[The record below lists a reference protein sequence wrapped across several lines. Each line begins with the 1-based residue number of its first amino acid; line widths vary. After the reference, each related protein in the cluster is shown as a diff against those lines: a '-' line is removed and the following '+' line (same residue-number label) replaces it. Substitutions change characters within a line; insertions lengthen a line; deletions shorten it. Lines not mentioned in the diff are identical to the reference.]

1 MKIGLVCPYN
11 MFIGGGVQ
19 EVVLAL
25 RDGVQA
31 RGHQAYII
39 TPQPRNYKGS
49 VPDGI
54 ICVGGGTTV
63 RKPFDTAGQISAS
76 VDTDSLE
83 NMLNTYRFDIIHFHE
98 PWVPVL
104 SRQILSRSK
113 AINIGTFHA
122 ALPDRLMTRTIER
135 VVTPY
140 TKSIIKYLDVLTAV
154 SPSATTYVRSLSD
167 RKINIIANGIDL
179 TKYKIAEK
187 QPRKYR
193 KRKTILFIGRLEKRK
208 GVRYLLEAYGVLKK
222 VHPEFELVIAG
233 DGPDRSKLEYFTRDN
248 KINNVKFLGYVDETR
263 KLRLLHEADLFCSP
277 ALYGESFGIVLLE
290 AMASGCVTVAGN
302 NSGYEG
308 VLRGLGQVSIVNPK
322 DTVEFARRLALLG
335 HNEELREI
343 WKTWAK
349 NEAAKYNYDH
359 IIDQYTKL
367 YQAAYAKK
375 MSVKSAK

>member
-31 RGHQAYII
+31 RGHEAYII
-39 TPQPRNYKGS
+39 TPQPINYKGA

-54 ICVGGGTTV
+54 ICVGGGTSVKT
-63 RKPFDTAGQISAS
+63 FHTAGQISAS
-76 VDTDSLE
+76 VDIDSLE
-83 NMLNTYRFDIIHFHE
+83 KMLKRHRFDIIHFHE

-104 SRQILSRSK
+104 SRQILSRSE

-122 ALPDRLMTRTIER
+122 ALPDRMMTRTIER

-140 TKSIIKYLDVLTAV
+140 TRSILKYLDVLTAV
-154 SPSATTYVRSLSD
+154 SPAATSYVRSLSK

-179 TKYKIAEK
+179 TKYKLADKEP
-187 QPRKYR
+187 PREHGTKS
-193 KRKTILFIGRLEKRK
+193 ILYIGRLEKRK
-208 GVRYLLEAYGVLKK
+208 GIRYLLEAFAILRR
-222 VHPEFELVIAG
+222 VHPEFTLTIAG
-233 DGPDRSKLEYFTRDN
+233 DGPDRSKLESY
-248 KINNVKFLGYVDETR
+248 VKDTNISHVNFLGYIDEGK
-263 KLRLLHEADLFCSP
+263 KLTLLHKADIFCSP

-322 DTVEFARRLALLG
+322 DSVEFARRMALMG
-335 HNEELREI
+335 YEENLRAL
-343 WKTWAK
+343 WKDWAK
-349 NEAAKYNYDH
+349 NEVVKYNYDH
-359 IIDQYTKL
+359 VIDQYVML
-367 YQAAYAKK
+367 YQAAYSKK
-375 MSVKSAK
+375 QNIKVV